1 LLITRYLRILIPVF
15 GIAWLS
21 AGRSGPGQGA
31 GLPVDR
37 VVDNIVRREAEVVRL
52 LERTQPIAET
62 YIQLLSPDAPNHVVD
77 DVYFIGKIDLQE
89 RIDFDVFTPP
99 PARAG
104 FRSRFAAKTRFLPRG
119 FAQMT
124 LPDRDDFNQD
134 TYEFH
139 YVRREFQGDLRC
151 LVFDVLPRQ
160 GAGWGRFLG
169 RIWVEDQKFYI
180 VRFSGTYTS
189 KSKKSP
195 YFHLNS
201 WRVQTGTGAWAPA
214 YIYVEETGGNFPAGR
229 RPAEESFRGQVR
241 IWGYKRTAD
250 SPREERTRIL
260 VEAPLARDESEG
272 RDSYLVETRR
282 NWEAQAEANIIERM
296 ERADLLAPAGGVDT
310 VLQTVVNNLLV
321 SNAAALDAPVRCRV
335 LLTTPI
341 ESFTVG
347 RTIVLSR
354 GLIDSLPDE
363 ASLAMVLAS
372 ELAHIL
378 LGHPTSTRYAFG
390 DRILIEDSEIFQ
402 QFRFRRG
409 LREWDEANRKALE
422 LLEHS
427 PYKPKI
433 ASARLFLRQVEACA
447 AQMPNLFQARIG
459 DPLAENGKV
468 ARMAELM
475 ESAPPL
481 EPENPSQ
488 VAALPLGS
496 RVKVDPWTNRIALG
510 QAARPRLA
518 AGSGKMAFLL
528 TPLMLPLSR
537 RIVPAMAASG
547 SGFPGK
553 ADSREEI
560 PRTAGRPQYNQPA
573 VDPQNTP

>member
-1 LLITRYLRILIPVF
+1 MARYLRLLIPACGMVL
-15 GIAWLS
+15 LS
-21 AGRSGPGQGA
+21 AGQSEPRQRA
-31 GLPVDR
+31 ALPVDR
-37 VVDNIVRREAEVVRL
+37 VIDNIVRREAEVVRL

-62 YIQLLSPDAPNHVVD
+62 YIQLLSPDAPNRVVD
-77 DVYFIGKIDLQE
+77 DVYFIGKINVQE
-89 RIDFDVFTPP
+89 RVDFDVFAPP
-99 PARAG
+99 SARAG
-104 FRSRFAAKTRFLPRG
+104 LRSRFAAGTRFLPGG

-139 YVRREFQGDLRC
+139 YIRREFQGDLRC

-160 GAGWGRFLG
+160 GAGSGRFLG
-169 RIWVEDQKFYI
+169 RIWVEDQNFYI

-214 YIYVEETGGNFPAGR
+214 YVYVEETGGSARAGR
-229 RPAEESFRGQVR
+229 RPAAESFRGQVR
-241 IWGYKRTAD
+241 IWGYKPNAD
-250 SPREERTRIL
+250 SQREERTRIL

-282 NWEAQAEANIIERM
+282 KWEAQAEANIIERM
-296 ERADLLAPAGGVDT
+296 ERADLLAPTGGVDT

-321 SNAAALDAPVRCRV
+321 SNTTALDAPVRCRV

-378 LGHPTSTRYAFG
+378 LGHPTSTRYAFA

-402 QFRFRRG
+402 QFHFQRD
-409 LREWDEANRKALE
+409 LRERDEANRKALE
-422 LLEHS
+422 LLDRS

-433 ASARLFLRQVEACA
+433 ASAGLFLRQVEACA
-447 AQMPNLFQARIG
+447 GRMPNLFQARIG

-468 ARMAELM
+468 VRMVELM
-475 ESAPPL
+475 QSAPPL
-481 EPENPSQ
+481 EPENPNQ

-518 AGSGKMAFLL
+518 AGSEKTPFLL

-537 RIVPAMAASG
+537 RIVPATAGGSG
-547 SGFPGK
+547 SSEK
-553 ADSREEI
+553 ANSREEI
-560 PRTAGRPQYNQPA
+560 PRAGHPPQHNPPGVPGNA
-573 VDPQNTP
+573 P